1 MINLLRILLLL
12 LSPALAWGMAP
23 ASHGVLD
30 LRQWDG
36 QEAVSL
42 EGEWAVAWQRPPGD
56 SPTPAP
62 LIDVPGL
69 WNTFYDSG
77 QGMATY
83 ALQIKLPPAAPP
95 LSLRIP
101 HILSANRVLIN
112 GQLLAETGWPAP
124 DAAEETPRYQTRIV
138 PVPEGQAVL
147 ELRIQV
153 SNHFHFEGGLGQTL
167 YLAPAGLM
175 ERNWQ
180 LRQLLFAGVIS
191 SLLLM
196 ALYIAVF
203 SRHSSASSRTYL
215 TLLLLDMALR
225 LLCTSEILKTIV
237 PDIGE
242 DLALRLEYL
251 PIYISWPAYFFLL
264 HSFFPS
270 CLHRWMGALLTTL
283 GTIGLA
289 AVLVLPVEEFTSY
302 RNLTSLA
309 VVISSVYFSV
319 CVLRAAYQHQPGAM
333 LLGLGMIAA
342 LMATVHDALMYSHL
356 FSGTDLAP
364 IGILFFLFSHFV
376 ELGRRVGQSLE
387 EVRHLSA
394 ELVSVNAGLEA
405 EVDQRTQEIQ
415 LAMGKLNSAKVKA
428 EAEAQTKSLFLANIS
443 HEVRTPINVI
453 LGMVRLLRQQP
464 GESERARY
472 MRVMEQTGRNLV
484 HLLDNILDLSR
495 LEAGKAE
502 LSPQATKL
510 EEFFQELAEIARFQC
525 ADKGLAFTCDF
536 AGLEEPVLAD
546 TLRLNQILSNLL
558 GNSIK
563 FTQLGQVNLVARGCK
578 TEKGLHLLCEVSD
591 TGPGISPEAR
601 EHIFEDFG
609 RDPRTAHLKGTGLGL
624 AIVRRLA
631 LLMRGDLT
639 VHEAPGGGAC
649 FRLEVELERSPAP
662 PVALPAPR
670 HALPSVSHLKLLLV
684 EDTPEN
690 CLLIQEYLAPGRHDI
705 TVAPCGSDALHHL
718 EQTTFDI
725 VLLDMRL
732 GDMSGEEVAAAIRHH
747 PDSRVAFLPI
757 IAITANVSQEDRQR
771 YAAAGVDEVLPK
783 PLDLD
788 ALLDALARHAPAA
801 RAGEGLQEASEA
813 EPQAAAGLAARS
825 IENARPVFIRACQE
839 CLTQLEQGRQQAMP
853 PQTLLATTH
862 RLRGS
867 AATFGEPHLESLA
880 STLEQ
885 HIHAGLAID
894 HALTALQSALEQILA
909 QAPAEPSLP

>member
-1 MINLLRILLLL
+1 MINLLRLLLLL
-12 LSPALAWGMAP
+12 LSPVLAWGMEP

-42 EGEWAVAWQRPPGD
+42 EGEWAVTWQRPPGD
-56 SPTPAP
+56 AITPASF
-62 LIDVPGL
+62 ISVPGL
-69 WNTFYDSG
+69 WNASYDSG
-77 QGMATY
+77 RGMATY
-83 ALQIKLPPAAPP
+83 ALQIKLPPAAPS

-124 DAAEETPRYQTRIV
+124 DAAEEEPRYLTRIV

-153 SNHFHFEGGLGQTL
+153 SNHFHFEGGLGNTL

-237 PDIGE
+237 PDINE
-242 DLALRLEYL
+242 ELALRLEYL

-270 CLHRWMGALLTTL
+270 CLQRWVGALLTTM
-283 GTIGLA
+283 GAVGLA
-289 AVLVLPVEEFTSY
+289 AVLVLPVEQFTSY
-302 RNLTSLA
+302 RDLTSLA
-309 VVISSVYFSV
+309 VVASSVYFSI
-319 CVLRAAYQHQPGAM
+319 CVLRAAYQRQPGAL

-387 EVRHLSA
+387 DVRHLSA

-405 EVDQRTQEIQ
+405 EVNQRTQEIQ

-428 EAEAQTKSLFLANIS
+428 EVEAQTKSLFLANIS

-464 GESERARY
+464 REPDRARY

-502 LSPQATKL
+502 LSPQATSL
-510 EEFFQELAEIARFQC
+510 EDFFQELAEIARFQC
-525 ADKGLAFTCDF
+525 DDKGLTFTCNF
-536 AGLEEPVLAD
+536 TGLEQPVLAD

-563 FTQLGQVNLVARGCK
+563 FTQLGQVNLLARGSK
-578 TEKGLHLLCEVSD
+578 TDKGLRLLCEVSD

-631 LLMRGDLT
+631 LLMHGDLS

-649 FRLEVELERSPAP
+649 FRLEVELELSQAP
-662 PVALPAPR
+662 PQALAPPR
-670 HALPSVSHLKLLLV
+670 HALPSVRHLKLLLV

-690 CLLIQEYLAPGRHDI
+690 CLLIQEYLAPGQHEI
-705 TVAPCGSDALHHL
+705 TVAPCGGDALYHL
-718 EQTTFDI
+718 ERVAFDI

-732 GDMSGEEVAAAIRHH
+732 GDMPGEAVAEAIRLH
-747 PDSRVAFLPI
+747 PESRISFLPI
-757 IAITANVSQEDRQR
+757 IAITANVSPEDRQR
-771 YAAAGVDEVLPK
+771 YAAVGVDEVLSK

-801 RAGEGLQEASEA
+801 PSGEAMAEKAEA
-813 EPQAAAGLAARS
+813 ESETGTRLAARS

-839 CLTQLEQGRQQAMP
+839 CLALLEQGRQQAA
-853 PQTLLATTH
+853 PQQVLLATTH

-867 AATFGEPHLESLA
+867 AATFGESHLEHLA